1 MKSAHIISIILGR
14 KHESIDMYKFRM
26 RFQIIQV
33 TGFDKL
39 CMHIQYTKVH
49 QLLQAR
55 RTWLTGELPWKTATS
70 NTRVCWLLS
79 LKHNHSSMQYKRKKY
94 CKAASY
100 GRPLQMATSIKLY
113 NLSFLKWRIPNQSH
127 ISRKC
132 WQWMD
137 MTLGVT
143 CLRPS
148 ITYWISYLNLATSKI
163 LLRKRKRCIQ
173 YPLLGC
179 F

>member
-1 MKSAHIISIILGR
+1 
-14 KHESIDMYKFRM
+14 
-26 RFQIIQV
+26 
-33 TGFDKL
+33 
-39 CMHIQYTKVH
+39 
-49 QLLQAR
+49 
-55 RTWLTGELPWKTATS
+55 
-70 NTRVCWLLS
+70 
-79 LKHNHSSMQYKRKKY
+79 
-94 CKAASY
+94 
-100 GRPLQMATSIKLY
+100 MATSIKLY

-173 YPLLGC
+173 KYYTCALRGAGC
-179 F
+179 SNFWSIQSLNNRLAKLFQCQLFLVTRGSKEKSFPCWASHIRAPITILTSTRPDVPRNRESKRFWLISKYQLCNVAANTIQ